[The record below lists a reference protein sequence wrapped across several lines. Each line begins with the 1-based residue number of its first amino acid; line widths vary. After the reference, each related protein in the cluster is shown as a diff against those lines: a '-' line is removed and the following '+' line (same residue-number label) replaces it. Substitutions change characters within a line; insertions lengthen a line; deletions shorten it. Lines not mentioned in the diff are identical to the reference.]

1 MKKKQRE
8 FDIFNLSFLDIISCG
23 FGAVV
28 MLVLISKYSDEVTI
42 NGKGDVQVLVQQLL
56 TLENSV
62 SDMQSSISS
71 NLSEISRLSQNNQ
84 SLEQLS
90 NKLQA
95 EIEEHKRVQEEM
107 DASLE
112 GLSLVESTLKQAS
125 TPTPKPVNK
134 ERDEEVGGIPV
145 DSDYVV
151 FIVDT
156 SGSMQQIWPRVS
168 TQIIN
173 VLNIHPQVKGFQILN
188 DMGKSI
194 ISGYEGKWIPDT
206 KGRRNS
212 VIKLFN
218 RWSDYSNS
226 SPVEGI
232 QQALRRYAKP
242 GITTSI
248 YVFGDDY
255 TGSSYD
261 AVIENL
267 TKQNGNAI
275 SNNQLA
281 KIHGVGFRSAGTT
294 DRFGIL
300 MRELT
305 KRNGGTY
312 LALP

>member
-28 MLVLISKYSDEVTI
+28 MLVLISKYSDDVTI
-42 NGKGDVQVLVQQLL
+42 NGKGDVQVLLQQLL
-56 TLENSV
+56 SLENSI
-62 SDMQSSISS
+62 SEMQSNIDS
-71 NLSEISRLSQNNQ
+71 NLSDVSRLSQNNQ
-84 SLEQLS
+84 SLQQLS

-95 EIEEHKRVQEEM
+95 EIEEHKRVKEEL

-168 TQIIN
+168 AQIIN

-206 KGRRNS
+206 KGRRDS

-242 GITTSI
+242 DITTSI

-261 AVIENL
+261 AVIDSL

-275 SNNQLA
+275 SNKRKA